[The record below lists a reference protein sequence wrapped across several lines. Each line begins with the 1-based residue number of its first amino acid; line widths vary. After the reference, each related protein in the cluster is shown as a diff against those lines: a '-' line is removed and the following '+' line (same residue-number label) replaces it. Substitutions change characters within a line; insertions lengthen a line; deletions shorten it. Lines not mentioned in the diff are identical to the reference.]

1 MSCPYF
7 GSNRL
12 RLAAIPL
19 CIKRRKAMGN
29 AFLLKRKVLCD
40 KCYWEEIE
48 YLSGREEIPPKRM
61 INAKQCDK
69 CHAELD
75 PEEDL

>member
-1 MSCPYF
+1 MSCPYL
-7 GSNRL
+7 GSKYL
-12 RLAAIPL
+12 PLATIAL
-19 CIKRRKAMGN
+19 STKRRKAMGN

-48 YLSGREEIPPKRM
+48 YLSGREEIPPRRM
-61 INAKQCDK
+61 INAKECDK
-69 CHAELD
+69 CHVELD